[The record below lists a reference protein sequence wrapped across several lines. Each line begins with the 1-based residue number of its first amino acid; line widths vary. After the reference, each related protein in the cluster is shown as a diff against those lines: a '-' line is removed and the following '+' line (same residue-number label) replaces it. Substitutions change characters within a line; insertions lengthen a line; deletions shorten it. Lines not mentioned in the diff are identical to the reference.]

1 MSEVLNISTAE
12 IIHQIKLSCL
22 VPSVVEGIISRKI
35 ITRKTQELEI
45 TAEPEELQE
54 AADNLRLISHLR
66 SADETWAWLQKHS
79 LSLDDFEEFVYATV
93 VSSKLAQKLFADKV
107 EPFFVEHQL
116 DYAHAVIY
124 EVILDDED
132 LAMELFYAFQEGEIN
147 FYEVAQQYIQDTE
160 LRRCGG
166 YRGKLRRKDIK
177 PDISAAVF
185 AATPP
190 QILKPI
196 VTSKGVHLI
205 KVEEIIQ
212 PQLNEALRY
221 TILSDLFSDWLKQQ
235 IEQIEVVIKL
245 DTNNEFNKSD
255 REINNVQHS
264 LTKVPSGLAATHF

>member
-1 MSEVLNISTAE
+1 MSEVRNISPAE

-22 VPSVVEGIISRKI
+22 IPSVVEGILSRQV
-35 ITRKTQELEI
+35 ITQKAQELELK
-45 TAEPEELQE
+45 AEPEELQQ
-54 AADNLRLISHLR
+54 AADNLRLMSNLR
-66 SADETWAWLQKHS
+66 SADETWAWLRKHS
-79 LSLDDFEEFVYATV
+79 LCLDDFEESVYATV

-107 EPFFVEHQL
+107 EPFFVGHQL
-116 DYAHAVIY
+116 DYAHAVMY

-132 LAMELFYAFQEGEIN
+132 LAMELFYALQEGEIN

-166 YRGKLRRKDIK
+166 YRGKLRRKDLK

-185 AATPP
+185 VANPS

-196 VTSKGVHLI
+196 LTSKGIHLI

-235 IEQIEVVIKL
+235 IEQIEVVIEL
-245 DTNNEFNKSD
+245 DTNDGFNKS
-255 REINNVQHS
+255 VQES
-264 LTKVPSGLAATHF
+264 ESDKYKMAQFSSQLKRV

>member
-1 MSEVLNISTAE
+1 MSEVLNISPAE

-35 ITRKTQELEI
+35 ITQKAQELEI
-45 TAEPEELQE
+45 KAEPEELQQ
-54 AADNLRLISHLR
+54 AADNLRLMSNLR

-79 LSLDDFEEFVYATV
+79 LSLDDFEESVYATV
-93 VSSKLAQKLFADKV
+93 VSSKLAQTLLADKV
-107 EPFFVEHQL
+107 EPFFVERQL
-116 DYAHAVIY
+116 DYTHAVIY
-124 EVILDDED
+124 EAILEDED
-132 LAMELFYAFQEGEIN
+132 LAMELFYALQEGEIN

-166 YRGKLRRKDIK
+166 YRGKLRRKELK

-190 QILKPI
+190 QVLKPI

-212 PQLNEALRY
+212 PQLNDALRY
-221 TILSDLFSDWLKQQ
+221 TILADLFSDWLKQQ

-255 REINNVQHS
+255 RQIDNIQHS
-264 LTKVPSGLAATHF
+264 LTKVPSELATTHS